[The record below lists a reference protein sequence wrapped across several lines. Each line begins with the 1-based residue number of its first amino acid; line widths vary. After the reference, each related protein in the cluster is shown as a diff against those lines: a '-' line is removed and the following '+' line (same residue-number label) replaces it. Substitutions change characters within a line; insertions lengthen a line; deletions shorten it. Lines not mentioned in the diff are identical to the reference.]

1 MKKVAFLALSV
12 NVDKLKYKL
21 IESLYDNFSP
31 EVIRDHNF
39 YVICQGYSEEQKA
52 EVKSLAPDINFIFDE
67 RITGTISHIRKVL
80 LNKYNLFPEYKYV
93 ALIDDDFKFGKYS
106 MAQYD
111 HHLEEFDQHP
121 EIGMIACHRR
131 MKGDMRIQTSPIDTT
146 YPQDLSAISMRNGL
160 IIRSGVIEPDD
171 MFNDDILYHEEF
183 YLALQ
188 IYIRGYEIGKAWVDV
203 YHQSRSGGL
212 GNSLQKQYQIF
223 TSNDAPS
230 AKRVAYDQGLFDI
243 QDGEIFYG
251 APNVGRMSAKAHQL
265 HEDAKK
271 ELGL

>member
-1 MKKVAFLALSV
+1 MKKIAFLALSV
-12 NVDKLKYKL
+12 NIDKLKYKL
-21 IESLYDNFSP
+21 INSLYTNFIP
-31 EVIRDHNF
+31 KVIRDHNF
-39 YVICQGYSEEQKA
+39 YVICQGYSEEQQA
-52 EVKSLAPDINFIFDE
+52 EVRSLAPDINFIFDE
-67 RITGTISHIRKVL
+67 RVTGTISHIRRVL
-80 LNKYNLFPEYKYV
+80 LNKYNLFSEYKYV

-106 MAQYD
+106 IDQYD
-111 HHLEEFDQHP
+111 HHLEEFDKHP

-131 MKGDMRIQTSPIDTT
+131 MKEGMRIQTSPIYTT

-171 MFNDDILYHEEF
+171 MFNDNILYHEEF

-188 IYIRGYEIGKAWVDV
+188 IYIRGYEVGKAWVDV

-230 AKRVAYDQGLFDI
+230 AKRFAYDQGLFDI
-243 QDGEIFYG
+243 KDGEIFYG
-251 APNVGRMSAKAHQL
+251 APNVGHISTKAHQL
-265 HEDAKK
+265 HEAAKEK
-271 ELGL
+271 LGL